1 MFEGVD
7 IAVTVTRPLIPV
19 PDTMSPIPIVPDTLS
34 KLIVVDIVTTPFTV
48 AVDVEGDVLAVT
60 VLPEEINQY
69 ILLFCSSTTWPM
81 HLGSWPFDVR
91 SFIDEELLPHNVK
104 AFELSL

>member
-69 ILLFCSSTTWPM
+69 ILLFCSSTT
-81 HLGSWPFDVR
+81 
-91 SFIDEELLPHNVK
+91 
-104 AFELSL
+104 